1 MHVNREGN
9 ESMESFLAG
18 ALFFAVL
25 YLIMKI
31 SSLQEDL
38 KAIKNKLDRIENH
51 MDLPE
56 DPINED
62 LRTLLKEGK
71 YVQAVKLARET
82 LGLSLLEGK
91 QYVDAL
97 KAEDA

>member
-1 MHVNREGN
+1 MD
-9 ESMESFLAG
+9 SFLEWVLLVG
-18 ALFFAVL
+18 VIYLLFQVL
-25 YLIMKI
+25 KM
-31 SSLQEDL
+31 QEDI
-38 KAIKNKLDRIENH
+38 KAIKYKLDRIANN

-56 DPINED
+56 NPINND
-62 LRTLLKEGK
+62 LRALIKDGK
-71 YVQAVKLARET
+71 DVQAVKLARET